1 MDTNKEVEP
10 KVEFS
15 DIKCLV
21 SKQSSSK
28 TKIVVIGILTAFLF
42 LGAVISVCAY
52 FTLRKATPI
61 RLTEVKLEEG
71 ETLTYQVDQNIEIQG
86 GNVQKG
92 KFYFALHCTGNV
104 GIVTL
109 STQPKEET
117 FLTNAKYTF

>member
-1 MDTNKEVEP
+1 MDTNKELEP

-15 DIKCLV
+15 DSKRLL
-21 SKQSSSK
+21 SKQSSRK
-28 TKIVVIGILTAFLF
+28 TKIVVVGVLTALLF

-52 FTLRKATPI
+52 FALRKTTPT

-92 KFYFALHCTGNV
+92 KFRFVLHAMFV
-104 GIVTL
+104 FL
-109 STQPKEET
+109 FFQPNTKKQL
-117 FLTNAKYTF
+117 FVTNAEYTF